1 MADQKSAYSEASKH
15 YVEVKVTESALDKER
30 FDRSKLREAKYNENW
45 SKQKVNI
52 NEIVDEF
59 APNFTV
65 KETGTKYI
73 FKGDRYEVTADMAGG
88 YLRIKDRNTG
98 KWVKLDGT
106 PVSSNAEGH
115 YKIKKREE
123 M

>member
-1 MADQKSAYSEASKH
+1 MADQKSSYSEASKH

-59 APNFTV
+59 TPYFTV
-65 KETGTKYI
+65 KKKELNTSLKETVTRLLLIWQEGI
-73 FKGDRYEVTADMAGG
+73 YE
-88 YLRIKDRNTG
+88 
-98 KWVKLDGT
+98 
-106 PVSSNAEGH
+106 
-115 YKIKKREE
+115 
-123 M
+123 

>member
-15 YVEVKVTESALDKER
+15 YVEVKVPESAVEKGR
-30 FDRSKLREAKYNENW
+30 FDRSKMREEKYNENW

-52 NEIVDEF
+52 NDIVDAF
-59 APNFTV
+59 APDFTV
-65 KETGTKYI
+65 KEKGTKYI
-73 FKGDRYEVTADMAGG
+73 FKGGRYDVSADMAGG
-88 YLRIKDRNTG
+88 YLRIYDNKLKT
-98 KWVKLDGT
+98 WVKLDGS
-106 PVSSNAEGH
+106 PVSNSGEGH

>member
-1 MADQKSAYSEASKH
+1 MSDLKSAYSEASKH
-15 YVEVKVTESALDKER
+15 YVEVKVFESELDKER

-65 KETGTKYI
+65 KEKGTKYI
-73 FKGDRYEVTADMAGG
+73 FIGERYEVTADMAGG

-98 KWVKLDGT
+98 YWVKLDGT
-106 PVSSNAEGH
+106 PVSGNCEGH
-115 YKIKKREE
+115 YKIMKREE